1 MPRQYDLLQVD
12 AFTTTPFAGNPCAVI
27 PDAQG
32 LDEATMQAIAR
43 EMNLSETAFVL
54 PSAEADFKCRYF
66 TPAEEVPLAGHP
78 TIATVHAL
86 RELGR
91 IPADAGVVRLEL
103 AVGVIDVEVREG
115 AHGEAPSIV
124 MTQLAP
130 SFGRRLNRDELGV
143 ALRVPSTSVR
153 RDLPV
158 QVVSTGTPQLMI
170 PLESLTAL
178 RQARPDAARLGE
190 LRTKAGFFSVHA
202 FTTETVEAGSSA
214 HSRHWGFHESGLFED
229 PVTGSASGGM
239 ICYLLHYGV
248 LEPGTYR
255 LEQGDQLQRAGRAQA
270 EVGYDG
276 AGRIAPPKIGGQAVT
291 VMRGTIKL
299 P

>member
-1 MPRQYDLLQVD
+1 MPRQYDLLQVG

-86 RELGR
+86 GELGR
-91 IPADAGVVRLEL
+91 IPADAVAPVAVRLEL
-103 AVGVIDVEVREG
+103 A
-115 AHGEAPSIV
+115 
-124 MTQLAP
+124 
-130 SFGRRLNRDELGV
+130 V

-239 ICYLLHYGV
+239 VCYLLHYGV

-255 LEQGDQLQRAGRAQA
+255 LEQGDQVQRPGRVQA

-276 AGRIAPPKIGGQAVT
+276 EGRIAPPKIGGQAVT
-291 VMRGTIKL
+291 VMRGTIGA
-299 P
+299 